1 MGGGVSVKIDLN
13 GVKKKVSPENFAK
26 GKLAIANQMLLDME
40 PYVPKRKGELRSSG
54 HVRQDSII
62 YETPYARLRYY
73 GKKRKGFF
81 SEKQRKFFFA
91 NKEKL
96 LSQKPK
102 PGTGPR
108 WDKKAAA
115 LHSKEWADV
124 GLKAMGLK

>member
-1 MGGGVSVKIDLN
+1 MGGASVKIDLK
-13 GVKKKVSPENFAK
+13 GVEKKVSPENFAK

-115 LHSKEWADV
+115 LHSKNWADV
-124 GLKAMGLK
+124 GLKAMGVK

>member
-1 MGGGVSVKIDLN
+1 MSGGVSVKIDLN

-115 LHSKEWADV
+115 LHSKNWADV

>member
-1 MGGGVSVKIDLN
+1 MSGGVSVKIDLN

-26 GKLAIANQMLLDME
+26 GKLAIANQMLLDMD
-40 PYVPKRKGELRSSG
+40 PYVPMRKGILRASA
-54 HVRQDSII
+54 HVRQDSVV
-62 YETPYARLRYY
+62 YVTPYARLLYY

-96 LSQKPK
+96 LSQRPT

-115 LHSKEWADV
+115 LHSKKWGDV

>member
-1 MGGGVSVKIDLN
+1 MGGASVKIDLN

-115 LHSKEWADV
+115 LHSKNWADV

>member
-1 MGGGVSVKIDLN
+1 MGGASVKIDLK
-13 GVKKKVSPENFAK
+13 GVEKKVSPENFAK

-115 LHSKEWADV
+115 LYAKNWAEV
-124 GLKAMGLK
+124 GLKAMGVK

>member
-1 MGGGVSVKIDLN
+1 MGGASVKIDLK
-13 GVKKKVSPENFAK
+13 GVEKKFSPENFAK

-54 HVRQDSII
+54 HARQDSII

-115 LHSKEWADV
+115 LHSKNWADV